1 MTWTKKHDEFA
12 LACEFRESMSLIL
25 RFCFRRAKLNEPT
38 EIELDLKKC
47 NAWIGKHRVKGEY
60 HRKTLATAIAL
71 LDERSRGVFT
81 ILRSYSPWVHK
92 VLIRPLDFAQKTENA
107 NCAREPKPPTVKP
120 MFDADHKQRLEK
132 QQQQD
137 ISKLNSI
144 FSQVGLVYSH
154 DAILRIWRLAGKKIE
169 SIRKAV
175 ELMLYQNSTQSEPIR
190 KAHGWL
196 VSCLKNNWQENFN
209 LYYQPELP
217 KFESVFEI
225 EKFTSLCFT

>member
-12 LACEFRESMSLIL
+12 LACQFRESMSLIL
-25 RFCFRRAKLNEPT
+25 RFCFRRAKLTEPT

-92 VLIRPLDFAQKTENA
+92 VLIRPLDFAQKIEDA
-107 NCAREPKPPTVKP
+107 KCAHEPKPPTPKP
-120 MFDADHKQRLEK
+120 MFDADHKARLDK

-137 ISKLNSI
+137 ISNLHSI
-144 FSQVGLVYSH
+144 LSKVGLIYSR
-154 DAILRIWRLAGKKIE
+154 DALLRIWRLAGRKIE
-169 SIRKAV
+169 SVRKAI

-190 KAHGWL
+190 KASGWL
-196 VSCLKNNWQENFN
+196 VSCLKNNWQENFDS
-209 LYYQPELP
+209 YYQPELP
-217 KFESVFEI
+217 KFASISDI
-225 EKFTSLCFT
+225 ETFTRSCFS